1 MPCQIMIL
9 DDDPVFAKT
18 LADYFRINRYE
29 VIEANNLEDAINRYR
44 HKKPKVV
51 LMDFNMPIV
60 SGEKFLPILQ
70 SMEPL
75 VKAIVVTG
83 ELSENVKESF
93 RGLGYYAFFEKGGLS
108 LEKLRAKVDEA
119 LKEAGRVS

>member
-1 MPCQIMIL
+1 MIL

>member
-1 MPCQIMIL
+1 MPGQIMIL
-9 DDDPVFAKT
+9 DDDPVFART
-18 LADYFRINRYE
+18 LGDYFRTNRYE
-29 VIEANNLEDAINRYR
+29 VIEVNNLEDAINRYR

-60 SGEKFLPILQ
+60 TGEKFLPILQ

-83 ELSENVKESF
+83 ELSENVKGRFE
-93 RGLGYYAFFEKGGLS
+93 GLGYFAFFEKGGLS

-119 LKEAGRVS
+119 LKEPEKAN